1 MQISK
6 TKKTRWDVSEQSNAE
21 LINQLSIEL
30 NHLDKSLTSILV
42 KRGITDYEKAKQFFR
57 PSLKSLYNPFL
68 MKDMDKASDRIIAA
82 INNGEKILVFGDY
95 DVDGTTSVAM
105 FSTFL
110 ENQNADFLFY
120 IPDRYSEGYGISTEG
135 IDFALENNCK
145 VMVALDCGI
154 KAIDKANYAKEKGI
168 DLIVCD
174 HHLPG
179 EELPN
184 AFAVLD
190 PKRKDCL
197 YPFKEL
203 SGCGVGFKLVQAVCE
218 KKQIPFSEIQHLL
231 EYLAISIA
239 ADIVPIL
246 DENRVLTYFGL
257 EIINQQ
263 PRAGIKTLLELAGFD
278 FKKRKVNVTD
288 LVFLIAPRIN
298 AAGRMDDAKDAV
310 KVLMAKTEEQAN
322 EVGNLIQSHNTD
334 RKEIDRQIC
343 EEALKM
349 IEASEILQNRKSTV
363 LYQEHWHKGVV
374 GIVASR
380 VIETYYKPTIIL
392 CGSEGKV
399 AGSAR
404 SVRGYNVHEAIEK
417 CAHLLEKFGGHKYA
431 AGLTMLPE
439 NVEAF
444 AEAFEKA
451 VCENI
456 TDELLTPSLQIDE
469 EISFAQID
477 ERFVSILKQM
487 APFGPGNMRPV
498 FTTKEALASEYRL
511 IGEDHLKLKVFEPT
525 DNRIKFDVIG
535 WGMGRYINEI
545 SEGVPFD
552 IAYTIEEN
560 HWNGNTTIQ
569 LKLKGLKL
577 A

>member
-6 TKKTRWDVSEQSNAE
+6 TKKIRWDVCENDNIK

-30 NHLDKSLTSILV
+30 NHLDKNLASILI

-57 PSLKSLYNPFL
+57 PSLENLYNSFL
-68 MKDMDKASDRIIAA
+68 MKDMDKASDRIVTA
-82 INNGEKILVFGDY
+82 IENNERVLVFGDY

-110 ENQNADFLFY
+110 EGQNADFLFY
-120 IPDRYSEGYGISTEG
+120 IPDRYTEGYGISNEG
-135 IDFALENNCK
+135 IDFAVENNCK

-154 KAIDKANYAKEKGI
+154 KAIDKANYAKEKGV
-168 DLIVCD
+168 DLIICD

-179 EELPN
+179 EELPD

-218 KKQIPFSEIQHLL
+218 KQKIPFTKIQHLL

-239 ADIVPIL
+239 ADIVPIV
-246 DENRVLTYFGL
+246 DENRILTYFGL

-263 PRAGIKTLLELAGFD
+263 PRSGIKALLELAGFD
-278 FKKRKVNVTD
+278 FKKRKVSVTD

-310 KVLMAKTEEQAN
+310 KVLMAKTDEQAN
-322 EVGNLIQSHNTD
+322 EIGNLIQSHNTD

-349 IEASEILQNRKSTV
+349 IEESEVLQNRKSTV
-363 LYQEHWHKGVV
+363 LYQEYWHKGVV

-404 SVRGYNVHEAIEK
+404 SVRGYNVYEAIEK

-439 NVEAF
+439 NVESF

-477 ERFVSILKQM
+477 DRFVSILKQM

-498 FTTKEALASEYRL
+498 FITKEVLASEYRL
-511 IGEDHLKLKVFEPT
+511 IGEDHLKLKIFEPT

-535 WGMGRYINEI
+535 WGMGHYINEI
-545 SEGVPFD
+545 SEGVPFN

-569 LKLKGLKL
+569 LKLKDLKL
-577 A
+577 V